1 MLAKFVLNISG
12 SEYELRDDDLKNW
25 DEIQCSYKRAG
36 FDGVVRSFTSQF
48 EFVNQ
53 AYRLLLSAYLAKG
66 VNASARVSVLTLD
79 NNWTYVRR
87 FECPLDFSTVSW
99 ESGVFKINCLDNTLA
114 SLIKAKKSTKYEF
127 AVGKDIAVREILHFD
142 RVQMTENL
150 VYGLTAGEPFG
161 NTADLKVTL
170 RHKKHIWVGNKG
182 SEIVVGGVIDW
193 LDDQDEDAASYL
205 FETCRDVDVT
215 VDYSVTYRE
224 DFGNATIVLGVSVV
238 RNGETVPGP
247 YGADS
252 GNGGSIG
259 TVGNRGW
266 TFIGTFPSETSLNDY
281 SSPRAGLWA
290 KIGDVVWVSRQKP
303 GYTDSGTPDY
313 EWASSGSSEDDY
325 FRKTRN
331 GKITLSLLKGDRV
344 FISAHPNYNGDV
356 AVRICESSFAFS
368 WKARGSVADINIL
381 RPSAVAEALLRR
393 IAGVPVKVTVSDFDW
408 RLASTYLLA
417 AESARGLGSAKLY
430 TSFAEFCDWMSA
442 VFGYVYYIGEP
453 VDGVDTVCFVHRSEL
468 FESDR
473 VRKLAYCDG
482 IKYNVDSSTI
492 YSTINAG
499 YDKQDYENINGRDEF
514 NFTNT
519 YTTGCTVSDKALS
532 LKSKYRAD
540 CYGVEFAVQKRGEE
554 TTDNESDQDVFFVLC
569 KRAGT
574 DVLVDR
580 SDKVEGTLSDTVF
593 NGAFNPMACIRANA
607 GYIGIQERGM
617 TLAFASSTGNSDVCI
632 NGEPIS
638 SDIEIKSQIATSGIV
653 EFSTDETDFDGN
665 VGDEIEITDG
675 GITYRG
681 YIKEVSVKYARAEA
695 AKYKLFVREV
705 VQ

>member
-25 DEIQCSYKRAG
+25 DEIQCSYKRVG

-53 AYRLLLSAYLAKG
+53 AYVLLLSTYLANG
-66 VNASARVSVLTLD
+66 VNALASVRVLTLD
-79 NNWTYVRR
+79 NSWMYVRR
-87 FECPLDFSTVSW
+87 FECPLDFSTVSL
-99 ESGVFKINCLDNTLA
+99 ESGVLKINCIDNTLA

-127 AVGKDIAVREILHFD
+127 AVGEDIGVGEILHFD
-142 RVQMTENL
+142 RVQMAENL
-150 VYGLTAGEPFG
+150 VYGLTAGEPVG
-161 NTADLKVTL
+161 NTADLRVTL
-170 RHKKHIWVGNKG
+170 HHNKHIWVGNKG
-182 SEIVVGGVIDW
+182 SEIAVGGVIDW
-193 LDDQDEDAASYL
+193 LDDQVEDTDSYL
-205 FETCRDVDVT
+205 FETSRDVEVT

-224 DFGNATIVLGVSVV
+224 DFGNSTIVLGVRIV

-247 YGADS
+247 YGSDS

-266 TFIGTFPSETSLNDY
+266 TFIGSFPSETSLNDY
-281 SSPRAGLWA
+281 SAPRAGLWA
-290 KIGDVVWVSRQKP
+290 KIGDTVWVSRQKP
-303 GYTDSGTPDY
+303 GYTGSGTPVY
-313 EWASSGSSEDDY
+313 EWVSSETSEDDY

-331 GKITLSLLKGDRV
+331 GKITLSLSKGDRV
-344 FISAHPNYNGDV
+344 FISADPNYNGDV
-356 AVRICESSFAFS
+356 TVRICESSFTFS
-368 WKARGSVADINIL
+368 WKARGAVADINL
-381 RPSAVAEALLRR
+381 LQVSAVAEALLRR
-393 IAGVPVKVTVSDFDW
+393 IAGVPVKVTMSNFDR
-408 RLASTYLLA
+408 RLGSTFLMA

-453 VDGVDTVCFVHRSEL
+453 EGGDDAVCFVHRSEL

-473 VRKLAYCDG
+473 VRKFPYCNG
-482 IKYNVDSSTI
+482 IKYSVDSSTI

-499 YDKQDYENINGRDEF
+499 YDKQDYESINGRDEF
-514 NFTNT
+514 NFSNT

-532 LKSKYRAD
+532 LLSKYRAD
-540 CYGVEFAVQKRGEE
+540 CYGIEFAVQKRGED

-569 KRAGT
+569 KKVGT

-580 SDKVEGTLSDTVF
+580 SDIVEGTLSDSVF
-593 NGAFNPMACIRANA
+593 NGAFSPMACIRANA
-607 GYIGIQERGM
+607 GYIGIQERG
-617 TLAFASSTGNSDVCI
+617 LLLSFASSTSNSGVRI
-632 NGEPIS
+632 NGESVS
-638 SDIEIKSQIATSGIV
+638 SDIEIQSQIATSGVV

-665 VGDEIEITDG
+665 VGDEVEITDA

-681 YIKEVSVKYARAEA
+681 YIKEVSVRYARAEA
-695 AKYKLFVREV
+695 AKYKLFVKEV
-705 VQ
+705 VR

>member
-53 AYRLLLSAYLAKG
+53 ACRLLISAYLAKG

-99 ESGVFKINCLDNTLA
+99 ESGVFKINCVDNTLA

-182 SEIVVGGVIDW
+182 SEIVVGGVVDW

-224 DFGNATIVLGVSVV
+224 DFGNATIVLGVSVM

-266 TFIGTFPSETSLNDY
+266 TFIGSFPSETSLNDY
-281 SSPRAGLWA
+281 SAPRAGLWA
-290 KIGDVVWVSRQKP
+290 KIGDTVWVSRQKP
-303 GYTDSGTPDY
+303 GYTGSG
-313 EWASSGSSEDDY
+313 
-325 FRKTRN
+325 
-331 GKITLSLLKGDRV
+331 LSLIH
-344 FISAHPNYNGDV
+344 ISEPT
-356 AVRICESSFAFS
+356 
-368 WKARGSVADINIL
+368 
-381 RPSAVAEALLRR
+381 RP
-393 IAGVPVKVTVSDFDW
+393 
-408 RLASTYLLA
+408 
-417 AESARGLGSAKLY
+417 
-430 TSFAEFCDWMSA
+430 
-442 VFGYVYYIGEP
+442 
-453 VDGVDTVCFVHRSEL
+453 
-468 FESDR
+468 
-473 VRKLAYCDG
+473 
-482 IKYNVDSSTI
+482 
-492 YSTINAG
+492 
-499 YDKQDYENINGRDEF
+499 
-514 NFTNT
+514 
-519 YTTGCTVSDKALS
+519 
-532 LKSKYRAD
+532 
-540 CYGVEFAVQKRGEE
+540 
-554 TTDNESDQDVFFVLC
+554 
-569 KRAGT
+569 
-574 DVLVDR
+574 
-580 SDKVEGTLSDTVF
+580 
-593 NGAFNPMACIRANA
+593 
-607 GYIGIQERGM
+607 
-617 TLAFASSTGNSDVCI
+617 
-632 NGEPIS
+632 
-638 SDIEIKSQIATSGIV
+638 
-653 EFSTDETDFDGN
+653 
-665 VGDEIEITDG
+665 
-675 GITYRG
+675 
-681 YIKEVSVKYARAEA
+681 
-695 AKYKLFVREV
+695 
-705 VQ
+705 